1 MEISDPDE
9 SIIGSRRIIQTAYIL
24 STSSDEYKLFLTD
37 YILEM
42 IVEETNKYAVQC
54 MENSASSSRRHQLA
68 WKPVTKDELNTFIG
82 ILLFMGVA
90 LLPEIRLTEDRLY
103 KLRNIVDAF
112 VHTFKNT
119 VKPGKNIVIDEI
131 MVPWKGCLSFRQYI
145 PGKRHKYG
153 IKFYKL
159 CLPEVYTHN
168 IHIYV
173 GKNATRIVNTC
184 A

>member
-1 MEISDPDE
+1 
-9 SIIGSRRIIQTAYIL
+9 
-24 STSSDEYKLFLTD
+24 
-37 YILEM
+37 M
-42 IVEETNKYAVQC
+42 IVEETNKYALQC
-54 MENSASSSRRHQLA
+54 TKNSASSSRRHQLA

-82 ILLFMGVA
+82 VLLFMGVA
-90 LLPEIRLTEDRLY
+90 PLPEIRLYWSQKEIYWNSRIQNAMKHDRFISILKYLYFSDNSTARTEDCLY
-103 KLRNIVDAF
+103 KLRNIVDAI

-119 VKPGKNIVIDEI
+119 FKPGKNIVIDETMI
-131 MVPWKGCLSFRQYI
+131 LWKGRLSFRQYI
-145 PGKRHKYG
+145 PGKCHGYG

-168 IHIYV
+168 IHIYT